1 MQKNVVIPENRF
13 VEDLGT
19 GWSYVNFDRDAK
31 QVTDDTGTKTIIV
44 AGEQYRVRNPATKE
58 RIINLVISENYTDG
72 RNEAA
77 LRKGILNVN
86 DPDFVDFNAFAE
98 SVKKRCADEGF

>member
-13 VEDLGT
+13 IEDLGT
-19 GWSYVNFDRDAK
+19 GWSYVNFDREEK

-44 AGEQYRVRNPATKE
+44 AGEQYRVRNPATKD
-58 RIINLVISENYTDG
+58 RIIDMVISENYTDG

-77 LRKGILNVN
+77 LRKGILNAS
-86 DPDFVDFNAFAE
+86 DPDYMAFNAFAE
-98 SVKKRCADEGF
+98 MVKTKCSNEGI